1 MGFQNGKYGRTA
13 VTRLRDIGVPPLVY
27 KFTLSWFGSSGTKI
41 IYLAYSSS
49 LKILSFEFSTVI

>member
-1 MGFQNGKYGRTA
+1 MGFQNGKYSRTQ
-13 VTRLRDIGVPPLVY
+13 VTRLRDIGVPLSVY
-27 KFTLSWFGSSGTKI
+27 KFTLSWFGSSETKI